1 MRRNAEVNRQW
12 EIVRTLEA
20 SRHGQTVAEL
30 AARTGVSRRTV
41 WRDLIALQEAGFP
54 IADESARGGAR
65 WRLDG
70 RPFRPA
76 LERGL
81 SLTQL
86 CALYF
91 SRSLLEGVAGALFDD
106 ELRTTLDQL
115 QFALPLRLRRFLDQL
130 PGVFQSRL
138 PPGRR
143 RSRADQGVLIA
154 RLLDAVLH
162 CRRAQMQYYSGAGDR
177 VTACAIDPLRLVYA
191 HGSLYLFAHVREHDE
206 VRAFAIERIQQLE
219 VLDQTFTPVASVA
232 GDPFADTIGVRGGT
246 ALQVVLEFSPRVGA
260 YVAERTWHVS
270 QAIRRLA
277 DGGVRMTLAVGDDR
291 ALRSWILGFG
301 ADVRVV
307 APRSL
312 ADGIREELDEARS
325 QYRGTGVVLDF
336 DAQPLLPFLDEG
348 RRRAS

>member
-1 MRRNAEVNRQW
+1 MRRNAEVIRQW

-54 IADESARGGAR
+54 LADESARGGAR

-70 RPFRPA
+70 RPFRQA
-76 LERGL
+76 LERL

-86 CALYF
+86 CSLYF
-91 SRSLLEGVAGALFDD
+91 SRSLLEGISGALFDE

-115 QFALPLRLRRFLDQL
+115 QFALPLRMRQFLDQL
-130 PGVFQSRL
+130 PAVFQSKL

-143 RSRADQGVLIA
+143 HSRADRGVLIA

-162 CRRAQMQYYSGAGDR
+162 HRRAQLQYYSAAGDR

-191 HGSLYLFAHVREHDE
+191 HGGLYLFAHLAEHDD

-219 VLDQTFTPVASVA
+219 VLDQTFTPVAAVA
-232 GDPFADTIGVRGGT
+232 NDPCSDTLGVRGGT
-246 ALQVVLEFSPRVGA
+246 PLQVVLEFSPRVAA
-260 YVAERTWHVS
+260 YVAERTWHAS
-270 QAIRRLA
+270 QAIRGLA
-277 DGGVRMTLAVGDDR
+277 TGGVRMTLAVSDDR

-325 QYRGTGVVLDF
+325 QYSRTGVVLDF
-336 DAQPLLPFLDEG
+336 DAQPLLPFLDEA